1 MSAVRATKRS
11 YEPEI
16 LVEDIDPKIA
26 EQMLERNTHNRT
38 IRQRHVDAM
47 ARDMENGQWRMNGE
61 AIKIAKDGTVLD
73 GQHRLLAI
81 VQSGITVKSA
91 VIYNL
96 DLDDQVVMDSGRS
109 RTFGDVL
116 KLRGEMYSHE
126 KAALVRKIIMWEQ
139 GTLRSNTLE
148 ITRQEML
155 DVFLSERDEI
165 EEACIMAVRC
175 AKNMNAPRSVMSL
188 VAYLLYQVDPED
200 ADFFLSRAVD
210 GQELVEGNPIYALRR
225 ALQNRVYVNSTVA
238 TYTILGLCLKAWNA
252 WRDGREI
259 QVLAFRM
266 GGSTPEPM
274 PVPR

>member
-1 MSAVRATKRS
+1 MRATKRS

-16 LVEDIDPKIA
+16 FVEEIDPKTA
-26 EQMLERNTHNRT
+26 AQMLERNTHNRM

-47 ARDMENGQWRMNGE
+47 ARDMENNQWRMNGE
-61 AIKIAKDGTVLD
+61 AIKIAKDGTILD
-73 GQHRLLAI
+73 GQHRLLAV
-81 VQSGITVKSA
+81 VQSGVTITTA
-91 VIYNL
+91 VVVNL
-96 DLDDQVVMDSGRS
+96 DPEDQDVMDSGRT
-109 RTFGDVL
+109 RTFADIL
-116 KLRGEMYSHE
+116 RLRGETYSHE

-139 GTLRSNTLE
+139 QSLRSNTLE

-155 DVFLSERDEI
+155 DVFLSEREEI
-165 EEACIMAVRC
+165 EEAVVMAVRC
-175 AKNMNAPRSVMSL
+175 ANSMNAPRSVMSL

-200 ADFFLSRAVD
+200 ADFFLSRAAD
-210 GQELVEGNPIYALRR
+210 GQDLVEGNPIYALRR
-225 ALQNRVYVNSTVA
+225 ALQNRLYVNSTVA

-252 WRDGREI
+252 WRDGREV